1 MRRVALPCG
10 IAGGVWGLLAPI
22 LVLLPVTVQA
32 TPPVTGG
39 VVEEEMVSM
48 VEAGTAGDALPVLS
62 FIALMG
68 LLGLLAIVL
77 SKRSPRLGKPFLW
90 TSAVAMLAAS
100 LLGIF
105 SIGLFFLP
113 ASVLLLVAA
122 IGLKGESK
130 RGEASKYIIGSF
142 RGTKSLFYSC
152 FPLPLGKGK
161 GD

>member
-10 IAGGVWGLLAPI
+10 IAGGVWGLLAPV
-22 LVLLPVTVQA
+22 LVLLPIYTRHA

-39 VVEEEMVSM
+39 VGGKEMVSM
-48 VEAGTAGDALPVLS
+48 VEVGVAGDALPILS
-62 FIALMG
+62 FIAMMG
-68 LLGLLAIVL
+68 VLGLLAIVL
-77 SKRSPRLGKPFLW
+77 SRRRPRLGKPFLW
-90 TSAVAMLAAS
+90 TSAVAMLAVS

-130 RGEASKYIIGSF
+130 RGEASLI
-142 RGTKSLFYSC
+142 
-152 FPLPLGKGK
+152 
-161 GD
+161 